1 MRAVQLTAP
10 RQVTIGDIREPD
22 GSGLAVVRSET
33 MGICGTDLKV
43 IHGDIPVGLP
53 RTLGHEL
60 VGRVV
65 SSPDPRLPEGTRVL
79 ADPALACGACG
90 PCLRRRPN
98 LCARGGLMGREVDG
112 VFAEL
117 TAIDPHRLLPVPES
131 VSERA
136 AGLIQV
142 LGTCVHGLRGVGI
155 FPGDVV
161 LVLGLGVAGQLMTRL
176 LTAAGAA
183 VVGITRSQEKRH
195 LAARG
200 GAAAVAPPDRAKT
213 VLDEVSNGD
222 GARLVIEAVGT
233 ERTLAQ
239 SIELAGIGADVIVF
253 GTLTGGSDG
262 LPYYQLYYKELTL
275 WNPRAALGEDYARAI
290 DLAAGGRLDLD
301 DIVTHTVR
309 LEDAPRGFE
318 YAEDPASLKVLITN
332 GGTG

>member
-10 RQVTIGDIREPD
+10 GQVAIRDIPDPD

-43 IHGDIPVGLP
+43 SHGAIPVELP

-65 SSPDPRLPEGTRVL
+65 SSPDPSLPLGTRVL

-90 PCLRRRPN
+90 PCIRRRPN
-98 LCARGGLMGREVDG
+98 LCERGGLMGREVDG
-112 VFAEL
+112 VFAEF
-117 TAIDPHRLLPVPES
+117 TAIAPGRLLPVPES
-131 VSERA
+131 VSDRA

-142 LGTCVHGLRGVGI
+142 LGTCVHGLRTVAV

-176 LTAAGAA
+176 LTAAGAT
-183 VVGITRSQEKRH
+183 VVGVTRSQEKRD
-195 LAARG
+195 LAALG
-200 GAAAVAPPDRAKT
+200 GARVAPPDRAAS
-213 VLDEVSNGD
+213 VLDELSGGE

-253 GTLTGGSDG
+253 GTLTGGSEG

-290 DLAAGGRLDLD
+290 DLVAGGRLDLD
-301 DIVTHTVR
+301 DIVTHTVS
-309 LEDAPRGFE
+309 LEDAPRAFE

>member
-1 MRAVQLTAP
+1 
-10 RQVTIGDIREPD
+10 
-22 GSGLAVVRSET
+22 

-43 IHGDIPVGLP
+43 IHGAIPVELP

-60 VGRVV
+60 VGRIV
-65 SSPDPRLPEGTRVL
+65 SSPDPGLPPGTRVL

-98 LCARGGLMGREVDG
+98 LCERGGLMGREVDG

-117 TAIDPHRLLPVPES
+117 IAVDPDRLLPVPES
-131 VSERA
+131 VSEKA

-142 LGTCVHGLRGVGI
+142 LGTCVHGLRCVDV

-176 LTAAGAA
+176 LTAAGAT
-183 VVGITRSQEKRH
+183 VVGVTRSQEKRD
-195 LAARG
+195 LAALG
-200 GAAAVAPPDRAKT
+200 GARVAPPDRAAA
-213 VLDEVSNGD
+213 VLDEVSGGE
-222 GARLVIEAVGT
+222 GARLVVEAVGT

-239 SIELAGIGADVIVF
+239 AIELAGIGADVIVF
-253 GTLTGGSDG
+253 GTLTGGSEG

-290 DLAAGGRLDLD
+290 DLVAGGRLDLD
-301 DIVTHTVR
+301 AIVTHTVG
-309 LEDAPRGFE
+309 LEDAPWAFE
-318 YAEDPASLKVLITN
+318 YAEDPASLKVLIT
-332 GGTG
+332 TGATA

>member
-1 MRAVQLTAP
+1 MRAVKLTAP
-10 RQVTIGDIREPD
+10 GQVSIRDIPEPHD
-22 GSGLAVVRSET
+22 AGLAVVRSET

-43 IHGDIPVGLP
+43 IHGSIAVDLP

-65 SSPDPRLPEGTRVL
+65 SSPDPRLPTGTRVL
-79 ADPALACGACG
+79 ADPAVACGACG

-98 LCARGGLMGREVDG
+98 LCERGGLMGREVEG
-112 VFAEL
+112 VFAEF
-117 TAIDPHRLLPVPES
+117 TAIDPGRLLPVPES
-131 VSERA
+131 VSEGA

-142 LGTCVHGLRGVGI
+142 LGTCVHGLRGVEV

-161 LVLGLGVAGQLMTRL
+161 LVFGLGVAGQLMTRL
-176 LTAAGAA
+176 LTAAGAT
-183 VVGITRSQEKRH
+183 VVGVTRSQEKRD
-195 LAARG
+195 LAALG
-200 GAAAVAPPDRAKT
+200 GAHVAAPDRAAAVLA
-213 VLDEVSNGD
+213 EVSGGE

-239 SIELAGIGADVIVF
+239 SIELAGVGADVIVF
-253 GTLTGGSDG
+253 GTLTSGSEG

-290 DLAAGGRLDLD
+290 DLVAGGRLDLA
-301 DIVTHTVR
+301 DIVTHTVS
-309 LEDAPRGFE
+309 LEDAPRAFE

-332 GGTG
+332 GVTG